1 MSALQVELEQLT
13 RTFIASIA
21 VAFITGMAEQLQ
33 ERRPAKARRAAQEAT
48 PAKRRRR
55 SDAGK
60 PRLKKASKPEPAEE
74 REAAEVAP
82 TNGRSSMKAPSWHE
96 MASGGRA

>member
-21 VAFITGMAEQLQ
+21 TAFIVGMAEQL
-33 ERRPAKARRAAQEAT
+33 RPAKARRAAQEAT

-60 PRLKKASKPEPAEE
+60 PRVKKASKPEPADE

-82 TNGRSSMKAPSWHE
+82 TNGRSSMKAPAWHE
-96 MASGGRA
+96 MSP